1 MQIQLLHTKDC
12 HAWQEA
18 EKVLEEALQEAV
30 LPVEYQVVLVTSE
43 VQAEQLKFLG
53 SPQITVDGIDVDPI
67 AKNATRFS
75 VQSCRPYL
83 YHGKSYDYPPKEMI
97 LESLNR

>member
-1 MQIQLLHTKDC
+1 MVIQLLHTKDC

-18 EKVLEEALQEAV
+18 EKVLEEALQEV
-30 LPVEYQVVLVTSE
+30 GLPVEYQVMLVTSQ

-53 SPQITVDGIDVDPI
+53 SPQITVNRVDVDPL

-83 YHGKSYDYPPKEMI
+83 YQGESYDYPPKEMI
-97 LESLNR
+97 MEALNR

>member
-18 EKVLEEALQEAV
+18 EKVLEEALQEASE
-30 LPVEYQVVLVTSE
+30 PVEYRVVLVTSE

-53 SPQITVDGIDVDPI
+53 SPQITIDGVDVDPL
-67 AKNATRFS
+67 AKNADKFS
-75 VQSCRPYL
+75 IASCRPYL
-83 YHGKSYDYPPKEMI
+83 YQGKSYDYPPKEMI
-97 LESLNR
+97 LVSLNR